1 MRLRMSVIERRASAT
16 PVQWVSCGRCPPG
29 GPHVRLVSF
38 QAKDLRPD
46 ENLILMMIAAAQ
58 AASWR
63 PHPIAMRCRRVFL
76 SAKLADSF
84 AGLLAGFERFP
95 ELMLVFCSYAYAM
108 TSMGVVSSAG
118 RGRSCLFAAR
128 RDIHGSPE
136 PFLLSLVSGN
146 VSSPGHARGVGETH
160 AGQTG
165 PPQGGGSALPKLQ
178 HRA

>member
-1 MRLRMSVIERRASAT
+1 MGVLWLVFACWASCEVDELSSKGLA
-16 PVQWVSCGRCPPG
+16 SGREFDFADGCGG
-29 GPHVRLVSF
+29 SG
-38 QAKDLRPD
+38 D
-46 ENLILMMIAAAQ
+46 ILASSSNRDALFFAAG
-58 AASWR
+58 
-63 PHPIAMRCRRVFL
+63 VFFS
-76 SAKLADSF
+76 SAELAGSF

-108 TSMGVVSSAG
+108 TSMGVVNSAG
-118 RGRSCLFAAR
+118 RGWSCFFAAR
-128 RDIHGSPE
+128 RDIIHGSPE

>member
-46 ENLILMMIAAAQ
+46 ENLILMMVAAAQ

-63 PHPIAMRCRRVFL
+63 PHPIAMRCRRVFS

-108 TSMGVVSSAG
+108 TSMGVVNSAG
-118 RGRSCLFAAR
+118 RGRSCFFAAR
-128 RDIHGSPE
+128 REEGIY
-136 PFLLSLVSGN
+136 
-146 VSSPGHARGVGETH
+146 
-160 AGQTG
+160 TG
-165 PPQGGGSALPKLQ
+165 PRSHFFYRWCQETCPAPATLGA
-178 HRA
+178 